1 MKFDLKFKL
10 ISMNGMKKEALIE
23 KIEKGQT
30 QVDRL
35 TRYLQDDRIQKDI
48 EEKIVK
54 LTLSLS
60 RKQLRYNS
68 L

>member
-1 MKFDLKFKL
+1 MSLLNDNEVNEWTCRSLKEG
-10 ISMNGMKKEALIE
+10 ICGI
-23 KIEKGQT
+23 
-30 QVDRL
+30 
-35 TRYLQDDRIQKDI
+35 RIQKDI

>member
-1 MKFDLKFKL
+1 
-10 ISMNGMKKEALIE
+10 MNGMKKEALIE

-35 TRYLQDDRIQKDI
+35 TRYLQDDRIQKNI

-54 LTLSLS
+54 ITLSLS